1 MSVASRVAVLGP
13 VTVAGPDGA
22 PLAVPGAL
30 ARSFLTA
37 LVLAHGHTLGTDT
50 LIDELW
56 GEDRPKGARAALQT
70 LVSRL
75 RRTTADGLVVST
87 STGYALGGDPAG
99 IDLVAAEQTV
109 HEPDADTEAVRTA
122 LDRWRGTPG
131 GDVDGDLGTALSD
144 RAAAAEHA
152 LRRRL
157 AALQLADGDP
167 AAAAATWAA
176 EVEAAPFDD
185 TAAAGAMRALDADGR
200 TAEALAVFAA
210 HRERLADG
218 LGADPSAELVR
229 LNAELLRRSAAAE
242 DHPVRRTGLRVA
254 PNELVGRGDD
264 VAHVAALLDE
274 HRLVTVLGPGGLG
287 KTRLAQ
293 AVAAQLPPTTGVV
306 VCELAPIGDGEDL
319 LPALGAL
326 LGIAEVRTARMLQDA
341 VVTDLW
347 ARLVRA
353 LDGGPTVLVLDN
365 CEHLLQAVARCT
377 ADLLAAV
384 PGLRVLT
391 TSRAPLAIAG
401 EVVAPLGPLPVEAD
415 GAAVRLFTE
424 RARAARPGA
433 VLPVDAVRRIC
444 TRLDGSPLA
453 IELAAARIRGMAVD
467 EVERRLDD
475 RFALLRGG
483 DRSAPER
490 HRTLLAVIEW
500 SWRLLDEGAQD
511 LLTRL
516 ALFPDGVAVDAVES
530 VAEPGRRWDALDDL
544 AELVEQSLVQLV
556 EAEGEPVRYR
566 LLETVREFGAARL
579 AERGTTEAVRT
590 AMTTWGRELAA
601 ARNLFA
607 LRGPVQLVAFTEVR
621 READTLVTL
630 LRWAL
635 RADDVP
641 TVTHVFAALGGY
653 WTLRGLHREVVAT
666 ASDVVAALRSCVPR
680 PEDRTAAVVGLVM
693 AGATS
698 AFSDLRTTARA
709 ITGLRTLH
717 ASGRAED
724 PVVDALASLLLSVAR
739 PEQGFAELARLRE
752 DPEPAVACLGTMLS
766 APLAE
771 NAGEPVAALRY
782 ARRAKALAETTG
794 EAWTTGTVAVTLTQL
809 LAQSGRYREALAEAV
824 SAREHLERFG
834 ADDDL
839 YEIGWTVG
847 LASAATGDVERA
859 RSIAADLRHRP
870 AGGRGGFDDR
880 GLIAVL
886 AVAIGAE
893 CARWEGD
900 PEAAAAGYTEAWD
913 VVQPGRGAAA
923 HWALM
928 AGAARIAAVDEAAVR
943 RVEDAAT
950 GLPAAAVGAEPAHTS
965 LPAAE
970 LAIARRV
977 RVGTLVQLRL
987 RQVRRDVPVIGTAL
1001 AGLAIAY
1008 ARTGRPDAAVACW
1021 GTLTR
1026 IGSRQDFAV
1035 LAHAR
1040 LRPLLAEVVGEQ
1052 ALADAETAAAGR
1064 DRTEAVSWVRA
1075 VLEDARLP
1083 DRAGHGDPGRPA
1095 GRQAFRM

>member
-1 MSVASRVAVLGP
+1 MPVAPRVAVLGP
-13 VTVAGPDGA
+13 VSVAGPDGA
-22 PLAVPGAL
+22 PLVVPGAL
-30 ARSFLTA
+30 ARAFLTA
-37 LVLAHGHTLGTDT
+37 LVLAPGHTLGTAT

-56 GEDRPKGARAALQT
+56 GEDRSKGARAALQT

-75 RRTTADGLVVST
+75 RRTTAEGVVVST
-87 STGYALGGDPAG
+87 STGYALGGDPSDV
-99 IDLVAAEQTV
+99 DLVAAERTALD
-109 HEPDADTEAVRTA
+109 PTADTGTVRAA
-122 LDRWRGTPG
+122 LDRWRGAPG
-131 GDVDGDLGTALSD
+131 ADVDGDLGVALSD

-157 AALQLADGDP
+157 AALLLADGDP
-167 AAAAATWAA
+167 AASAVAWLAEVDAAPYDDAAAG
-176 EVEAAPFDD
+176 
-185 TAAAGAMRALDADGR
+185 GAMRALGADGR
-200 TAEALAVFAA
+200 TSEALAVFAA
-210 HRERLADG
+210 YRERLADG

-229 LNAELLRRSAAAE
+229 LNTELLRRSTAVE
-242 DHPVRRTGLRVA
+242 DHPVRRTGLRAA

-293 AVAAQLPPTTGVV
+293 AVATELPPTTGVV
-306 VCELAPIGDGEDL
+306 VCELAPIGDAEDL

-347 ARLVRA
+347 ARVVRA
-353 LDGGPTVLVLDN
+353 LDDGPTVLVLDN

-453 IELAAARIRGMAVD
+453 IELAAARIRGMSVD

-516 ALFPDGVAVDAVES
+516 ALFPDGVAVDAVEA
-530 VAEPGRRWDALDDL
+530 VAEPGRRQDALDDL
-544 AELVEQSLVQLV
+544 ADLVEQSLVQLV
-556 EAEGEPVRYR
+556 ETEGEPVRYR

-579 AERGTTEAVRT
+579 AARGTTEAVRA
-590 AMTTWGRELAA
+590 AMTAWGRELSA

-607 LRGPVQLVAFTEVR
+607 LRGPAQLVAFTEVR

-630 LRWAL
+630 LRWAV

-653 WTLRGLHREVVAT
+653 WTLRGLHRELVGT
-666 ASDVVAALRSCVPR
+666 APDVVAALRSCVPG
-680 PEDRTAAVVGLVM
+680 PTDRTAAIVGLVLC
-693 AGATS
+693 GATS
-698 AFSDLRTTARA
+698 AFTDLRTTARS
-709 ITGLRTLH
+709 ISGLRTLH
-717 ASGRAED
+717 VTGRAED
-724 PVVDALASLLLSVAR
+724 PVVDALATLLLSIGR
-739 PEQGFAELARLRE
+739 PEQGFAELTRLRA
-752 DPEPAVACLGTMLS
+752 DPDPAVACLGTMLS

-771 NAGEPVAALRY
+771 NAGDPVGALRY
-782 ARRAKALAETTG
+782 ARRAKELAVATG

-809 LAQSGRYREALAEAV
+809 LAQSGRYAESLAEAV

-870 AGGRGGFDDR
+870 AAGRGGFEDR

-886 AVAIGAE
+886 AVAITAE
-893 CARWEGD
+893 CDRHEGNLD
-900 PEAAAAGYTEAWD
+900 AAAAGYTEAWD
-913 VVQPGRGAAA
+913 VVQPARGPAAQ
-923 HWALM
+923 WALM
-928 AGAARIAAVDEAAVR
+928 AGAARIAAVDEAA
-943 RVEDAAT
+943 AARA
-950 GLPAAAVGAEPAHTS
+950 GRASGPQPPAAQPSASQPPALQPPAS
-965 LPAAE
+965 LPPVSLPPAE
-970 LAIARRV
+970 LAVARRI
-977 RVGTLVQLRL
+977 RTGALVQLRL

-1008 ARTGRPDAAVACW
+1008 VRTGRPEAAAACW

-1040 LRPLLAEVVGEQ
+1040 LRPVLAGAVGEQ

-1064 DRTEAVSWVRA
+1064 DRAEAVSWVRG

-1083 DRAGHGDPGRPA
+1083 G
-1095 GRQAFRM
+1095 

>member
-1 MSVASRVAVLGP
+1 MPVASRVAVLGP

-22 PLAVPGAL
+22 EVAVPGAL

-37 LVLAHGHTLGTDT
+37 LVLAPGRALGTEA

-56 GEDRPKGARAALQT
+56 GADRPRGARAALQT

-87 STGYALGGDPAG
+87 STGYALGGDPADV
-99 IDLVAAEQTV
+99 DLVAAERAV
-109 HEPDADTEAVRTA
+109 HAPDTAAVRGA
-122 LDRWRGTPG
+122 LGRWRGAPG
-131 GDVDGDLGTALSD
+131 ADVDGDLGSALAD
-144 RAAAAEHA
+144 RAAAVEHA

-157 AALQLADGDP
+157 AVLLLEDGD
-167 AAAAATWAA
+167 AAAAATTWLA
-176 EVEAAPFDD
+176 EVDAAPFDD
-185 TAAAGAMRALDADGR
+185 TAVGGAMRALDVDGR
-200 TAEALAVFAA
+200 TPEALAVFAA
-210 HRERLADG
+210 HRGRLADG

-229 LNAELLRRSAAAE
+229 LNAELLRRSASAT

-254 PNELVGRGDD
+254 PNELVGRQDD
-264 VAHVAALLDE
+264 VATVSRSLDE

-293 AVAAQLPPTTGVV
+293 AVAAALPPTTGVV
-306 VCELAPIGDGEDL
+306 VCELAPIDDGEDL

-347 ARLVRA
+347 GRVVRA
-353 LDGGPTVLVLDN
+353 LDDGPTVLVLDN

-453 IELAAARIRGMAVD
+453 IELAAARIRGMSVD

-516 ALFPDGVAVDAVES
+516 ALFPDGVAVEAVES

-544 AELVEQSLVQLV
+544 ADLVEQSLVQLV
-556 EAEGEPVRYR
+556 EVEGEPVRYR

-579 AERGTTEAVRT
+579 AARGTTEAVRA
-590 AMTTWGRELAA
+590 AMTAWGRELSA

-607 LRGPVQLVAFTEVR
+607 VRGPAQLVAFTEVR

-630 LRWAL
+630 LRWAI

-641 TVTHVFAALGGY
+641 TVAHVFAALGGY
-653 WTLRGLHREVVAT
+653 WTLRGLHREVAAT
-666 ASDVVAALRSCVPR
+666 APDVVAALRSRVPA
-680 PEDRTAAVVGLVM
+680 PADRTATVIGLVM
-693 AGATS
+693 CGAT
-698 AFSDLRTTARA
+698 AVFTDLRTTARA
-709 ITGLRTLH
+709 ISGLRELH
-717 ASGRAED
+717 RSGRAED
-724 PVVDALASLLLSVAR
+724 PVVDALAGLLLALPR
-739 PEQGFAELARLRE
+739 PEQGSAELARLRAHR
-752 DPEPAVACLGTMLS
+752 EPAVALLGHLLS

-771 NAGEPVAALRY
+771 NDGDPAGALRY
-782 ARRAKALAETTG
+782 IRRAEELARTTG

-809 LAQSGRYREALAEAV
+809 LAQSGRYRESLAAAV
-824 SAREHLERFG
+824 TAREDLELFG
-834 ADDDL
+834 AEDDL

-847 LASAATGDVERA
+847 LASAATGDVDRA
-859 RSIAADLRHRP
+859 RAVAADLRHRP
-870 AGGRGGFDDR
+870 DGGRGGFDDR

-886 AVAIGAE
+886 AVAITAE
-893 CARWEGD
+893 CARYEGD
-900 PEAAAAGYTEAWD
+900 LAGAAAAYAAAWD
-913 VVQPGRGAAA
+913 VVQPGRGPAA
-923 HWALM
+923 HWALT
-928 AGAARIAAVDEAAVR
+928 AGAARIAAVDEAGAGR
-943 RVEDAAT
+943 SDGAAP
-950 GLPAAAVGAEPAHTS
+950 G

-970 LAIARRV
+970 LAVARRI

-987 RQVRRDVPVIGTAL
+987 RQARRDVPVIGTAL

-1008 ARTGRPDAAVACW
+1008 ARTGRPDTAAACW

-1040 LRPLLAEVVGEQ
+1040 LRPLLAEAVGEP

-1064 DRTEAVSWVRA
+1064 DRTEAVSWVRR

-1083 DRAGHGDPGRPA
+1083 G
-1095 GRQAFRM
+1095 

>member
-1 MSVASRVAVLGP
+1 MPVASRVAVLGP

-22 PLAVPGAL
+22 TVSVPGAL
-30 ARSFLTA
+30 ARSFVTA
-37 LVLAHGHTLGTDT
+37 LVLAPGHALGADA

-56 GEDRPKGARAALQT
+56 GDDRPKGARAALQT

-87 STGYALGGDPAG
+87 STGYALGGDPTG
-99 IDLVAAEQTV
+99 IDLVAAERAV
-109 HEPDADTEAVRTA
+109 HVPDSAAVRGVLA
-122 LDRWRGTPG
+122 RWRGAPG
-131 GDVDGDLGTALSD
+131 ADVDGDLGSALAD

-157 AALQLADGDP
+157 AALLLEEGD
-167 AAAAATWAA
+167 AAAAATTWLA
-176 EVEAAPFDD
+176 EVDAAPFDD
-185 TAAAGAMRALDADGR
+185 TAAGGAMRALDADGR

-229 LNAELLRRSAAAE
+229 LNAELLRRSTAAH

-254 PNELVGRGDD
+254 PNELVGRQDD
-264 VAHVAALLDE
+264 VAIVSRLLDE

-293 AVAAQLPPTTGVV
+293 AVAAALPPTTGVV
-306 VCELAPIGDGEDL
+306 VCELAPLGDGEDL

-347 ARLVRA
+347 ARVVRA
-353 LDGGPTVLVLDN
+353 LDDGPTVLVLDN
-365 CEHLLQAVARCT
+365 CEHLLHAVARRT

-453 IELAAARIRGMAVD
+453 IELAAARIRGMSVD

-516 ALFPDGVAVDAVES
+516 ALFPDGVSVEAVES
-530 VAEPGRRWDALDDL
+530 VAEPARRPDALDDL
-544 AELVEQSLVQLV
+544 ADLVEQSLVQLV
-556 EAEGEPVRYR
+556 EVEGEPVRYR

-579 AERGTTEAVRT
+579 AERGTTEAVRA
-590 AMTTWGRELAA
+590 AMTAWGRELAV
-601 ARNLFA
+601 ARDLFA
-607 LRGPVQLVAFTEVR
+607 VRGPAQLVAFTEVR
-621 READTLVTL
+621 READNLVTL

-641 TVTHVFAALGGY
+641 TVAHVFAALGGY
-653 WTLRGLHREVVAT
+653 WTLRGLHREVAAT
-666 ASDVVAALRSCVPR
+666 APDVVAALRSR
-680 PEDRTAAVVGLVM
+680 TPEQADRTAAVIGLVM
-693 AGATS
+693 CGATA
-698 AFSDLRTTARA
+698 AFTDLRTTARA
-709 ITGLRTLH
+709 INGLRELH
-717 ASGRAED
+717 RSGRAED
-724 PVVDALASLLLSVAR
+724 PVVDALAGLLLTLGR
-739 PEQGFAELARLRE
+739 PEQGFAELARLRAHR
-752 DPEPAVACLGTMLS
+752 EPAVSLLGHMLS

-771 NAGEPVAALRY
+771 NAGDPVGALRY
-782 ARRAKALAETTG
+782 VQRAEELTRTTG

-809 LAQSGRYREALAEAV
+809 LAQSGRYRESLAAAV
-824 SAREHLERFG
+824 TAREHLELFG
-834 ADDDL
+834 AEDDL

-847 LASAATGDVERA
+847 LASAATGDVDRA
-859 RSIAADLRHRP
+859 RAVAADLRHRP
-870 AGGRGGFDDR
+870 EGGRGGFEDR

-886 AVAIGAE
+886 AVAITAE
-893 CARWEGD
+893 CARYEGD
-900 PEAAAAGYTEAWD
+900 LVAAATAYATAWD
-913 VVQPGRGAAA
+913 VVQPGRGPAA

-928 AGAARIAAVDEAAVR
+928 AGAARIAAVDEAGAGR
-943 RVEDAAT
+943 SDGAA
-950 GLPAAAVGAEPAHTS
+950 PS
-965 LPAAE
+965 LPTAE
-970 LAIARRV
+970 LAVARRI

-987 RQVRRDVPVIGTAL
+987 RQARRDMPVIGTAL

-1008 ARTGRPDAAVACW
+1008 ARTGRPAAAAGCW
-1021 GTLTR
+1021 GALAR
-1026 IGSRQDFAV
+1026 LGSRQDFAV

-1040 LRPLLAEVVGEQ
+1040 LRPLLADAVGEQ
-1052 ALADAETAAAGR
+1052 ELVDAEATAAGW
-1064 DRTEAVSWVRA
+1064 DRAEAASRVRA
-1075 VLEDARLP
+1075 LLEGTRLP
-1083 DRAGHGDPGRPA
+1083 D
-1095 GRQAFRM
+1095 

>member
-1 MSVASRVAVLGP
+1 M
-13 VTVAGPDGA
+13 TVAGPDGA

-37 LVLAHGHTLGTDT
+37 LVLAHGHALGTET

-56 GEDRPKGARAALQT
+56 GEGRPKGARAALQT

-75 RRTTADGLVVST
+75 RRTTAEGLVVST
-87 STGYALGGDPAG
+87 STGYALACDPSG
-99 IDLVAAEQTV
+99 VDLLAAERTAL
-109 HEPDADTEAVRTA
+109 DADADVDAVRAA
-122 LDRWRGTPG
+122 LDRWRGAPG
-131 GDVDGDLGTALSD
+131 ADVEGDLGAAVAD

-157 AALQLADGDP
+157 AGLLLEDGDT
-167 AAAAATWAA
+167 AAAATTWLA
-176 EVEAAPFDD
+176 EVDAAPFDD
-185 TAAAGAMRALDADGR
+185 TAVGGAMRALDADGR

-229 LNAELLRRSAAAE
+229 LNAELLRRSVAVDE
-242 DHPVRRTGLRVA
+242 HPVRRTGLRAA
-254 PNELVGRGDD
+254 PNELVGRQDD
-264 VAHVAALLDE
+264 VATVSRLLTE

-293 AVAAQLPPTTGVV
+293 AVAAELPATTGVV

-341 VVTDLW
+341 VVTDLR
-347 ARLVRA
+347 ARVVRA
-353 LDGGPTVLVLDN
+353 LDDGPTVLVLDN

-453 IELAAARIRGMAVD
+453 IELAAARIRGMSVD

-516 ALFPDGVAVDAVES
+516 ALFPDGVSVEAVES
-530 VAEPGRRWDALDDL
+530 VAEPGRRPDALDDL

-556 EAEGEPVRYR
+556 EVEGEPVRYR
-566 LLETVREFGAARL
+566 LLETVREFGAAHL
-579 AERGTTEAVRT
+579 AERGTTEAVRA
-590 AMTTWGRELAA
+590 AMTAWGRELSA

-607 LRGPVQLVAFTEVR
+607 VRGPAQLVAFTEVR
-621 READTLVTL
+621 READNLVTL

-641 TVTHVFAALGGY
+641 TVAHVFAALGGY
-653 WTLRGLHREVVAT
+653 WTLRGLHREVAAT
-666 ASDVVAALRSCVPR
+666 APDVVAALRSR
-680 PEDRTAAVVGLVM
+680 TPEPADRTAAAIGLVM
-693 AGATS
+693 CGATS
-698 AFSDLRTTARA
+698 AFTDLRTTARA
-709 ITGLRTLH
+709 ISGLRALH
-717 ASGRAED
+717 ATGRAED
-724 PVVDALASLLLSVAR
+724 PLVDALASLLLSIGR
-739 PEQGFAELARLRE
+739 PEQGFADLARLRA
-752 DPEPAVACLGTMLS
+752 DPDPAVACLGTMLS

-771 NAGEPVAALRY
+771 NAGDPVTALRY
-782 ARRAKALAETTG
+782 ARRAKELAVATG
-794 EAWTTGTVAVTLTQL
+794 EAWTTGTVSVTLTQL
-809 LAQSGRYREALAEAV
+809 LAQSGRYAESLAEAV

-847 LASAATGDVERA
+847 LASAATGDVDRA

-870 AGGRGGFDDR
+870 DGGRGGFEDR

-886 AVAIGAE
+886 AVAITAE
-893 CARWEGD
+893 CARSEGD
-900 PEAAAAGYTEAWD
+900 LAAAATGYATAWD
-913 VVQPGRGAAA
+913 VVQPGRGPAA

-928 AGAARIAAVDEAAVR
+928 AGAARIAAADEADVDR
-943 RVEDAAT
+943 SGGAAP
-950 GLPAAAVGAEPAHTS
+950 G

-970 LAIARRV
+970 LSVARRI

-1008 ARTGRPDAAVACW
+1008 VRTGRPAAAAACW

-1064 DRTEAVSWVRA
+1064 DRTEAVSWVRG

-1083 DRAGHGDPGRPA
+1083 G
-1095 GRQAFRM
+1095 

>member
-1 MSVASRVAVLGP
+1 MPVASRVAVLGP

-22 PLAVPGAL
+22 ALPVTGAL
-30 ARSFLTA
+30 ARSFLAA
-37 LVLAHGHTLGTDT
+37 LVLANGHALGTDA

-56 GEDRPKGARAALQT
+56 GDDRPKGARAALQT

-99 IDLVAAEQTV
+99 IDLVAAEQAVHDSDPATV
-109 HEPDADTEAVRTA
+109 RAA

-131 GDVDGDLGTALSD
+131 ADVDGDLGTALTD
-144 RAAAAEHA
+144 RASAAEHA

-157 AALQLADGDP
+157 GTLLLEDGDAG
-167 AAAAATWAA
+167 AAAAIWVA
-176 EVEAAPFDD
+176 ETEASPYDD

-210 HRERLADG
+210 HRRRLADG
-218 LGADPSAELVR
+218 LGADPSSELVR
-229 LNAELLRRSAAAE
+229 LNAELLRRSVAA
-242 DHPVRRTGLRVA
+242 DDPVRRIGLRVA
-254 PNELVGRGDD
+254 PNELVGRQEDLAT
-264 VAHVAALLDE
+264 VAGLLGE

-293 AVAAQLPPTTGVV
+293 AVAADLPTSTGVV
-306 VCELAPIGDGEDL
+306 VCELAPIGDGQDL

-326 LGIAEVRTARMLQDA
+326 LGIAEVRSARMLQDT

-347 ARLVRA
+347 SRVVRA
-353 LDGGPTVLVLDN
+353 LDDGPTVLVLDN
-365 CEHLLQAVARCT
+365 CEHLLHAVARCT

-384 PGLRVLT
+384 PGLQVLT

-453 IELAAARIRGMAVD
+453 IELAAARIRGMSVD

-500 SWRLLDEGAQD
+500 SWRLLDPGAQD

-516 ALFPDGVAVDAVES
+516 ALFPDGVAVDAAEA
-530 VAEPGRRWDALDDL
+530 VAAPDRRPDALDDL

-556 EAEGEPVRYR
+556 EVEGEPVRYR

-579 AERGTTEAVRT
+579 TERGTTGAVRT
-590 AMTTWGRELAA
+590 AMTAWGRALSST
-601 ARNLFA
+601 RNVFA
-607 LRGPVQLVAFTEVR
+607 LGGPDQLVAFTEVR
-621 READTLVTL
+621 READNLVTL

-635 RADDVP
+635 RTDDVP
-641 TVTHVFAALGGY
+641 TVTQVFAALGGY
-653 WTLRGLHREVVAT
+653 WTLRGLHREVVAV
-666 ASDVVAALRSCVPR
+666 APDVVAAIRSRTPA
-680 PEDRTAAVVGLVM
+680 PADRTAAVVGLVLC
-693 AGATS
+693 GATS
-698 AFSDLRTTARA
+698 AFTDLRTTARA
-709 ITGLRTLH
+709 VSGLRRVHRT
-717 ASGRAED
+717 GRAD
-724 PVVDALASLLLSVAR
+724 HPVVDALAELLLTVGR
-739 PEQGFAELARLRE
+739 PGPATALLARLRD
-752 DPEPAVACLGTMLS
+752 DPDPALACLGNMLS

-771 NAGEPVAALRY
+771 NAGEPAEALRF
-782 ARRAKALAETTG
+782 ARRAQELSLGTG
-794 EAWTTGTVAVTLTQL
+794 DAWTTGTGSTTLTQL
-809 LAQSGRYREALAEAV
+809 LAQSGRYRESLTAAV
-824 SAREHLERFG
+824 TAREHLELFG
-834 ADDDL
+834 AEDDL

-847 LASAATGDVERA
+847 LASAAIGDVDRA
-859 RSIAADLRHRP
+859 RAIAADLRHRP
-870 AGGRGGFDDR
+870 SGGRGGFDDR

-886 AVAIGAE
+886 AVAITAE
-893 CARWEGD
+893 CARYEGD
-900 PEAAAAGYTEAWD
+900 LAASAAGYTEAWD
-913 VVQPGRGAAA
+913 VVQPGRGSAV

-928 AGAARIAAVDEAAVR
+928 AGAARIAAVDEA
-943 RVEDAAT
+943 EAARS
-950 GLPAAAVGAEPAHTS
+950 GGGATS

-970 LAIARRV
+970 AAVARRI
-977 RVGTLVQLRL
+977 RVGAIVQLRV
-987 RQVRRDVPVIGTAL
+987 QDARRDVPVIGTAL

-1008 ARTGRPDAAVACW
+1008 ARAGRPEAAAGCW
-1021 GTLTR
+1021 GAVTR

-1040 LRPLLAEVVGEQ
+1040 LRPLLAAAVGEA
-1052 ALADAETAAAGR
+1052 ALGDAEAAAAGW
-1064 DRTEAVSWVRA
+1064 DRTEAAARVRA
-1075 VLEDARLP
+1075 LLEDAALP
-1083 DRAGHGDPGRPA
+1083 A
-1095 GRQAFRM
+1095 